1 MGMIFLKVF
10 VLAHFATEADDF
22 FSLST
27 CTDMGGSLLEFE
39 LFLPLCHRQAGY
51 YSQKLCPCRV
61 LCCSGFWLGGQDL
74 VSLCQFLWSL
84 VAQLICW
91 VWGKWRF
98 MTIFLVHSSMWK
110 GSLNIVRCSLIVSK
124 LHPPQSGC
132 KIGGGAL
139 ENCSLINIPKDK
151 P

>member
-61 LCCSGFWLGGQDL
+61 LCCSGFWLDGQDL
-74 VSLCQFLWSL
+74 VSLCHF
-84 VAQLICW
+84 
-91 VWGKWRF
+91 
-98 MTIFLVHSSMWK
+98 TLVH
-110 GSLNIVRCSLIVSK
+110 
-124 LHPPQSGC
+124 GC
-132 KIGGGAL
+132 TVDLLGLRKMKIH
-139 ENCSLINIPKDK
+139 DHFF
-151 P
+151 